1 MRKVTYEAPTD
12 AGADPVGKVIR
23 EAVRRPKKKAKSK
36 PKVRKVVKAK
46 KKAKSKPKVRKVVKA
61 KKKAKSKPAPKK
73 GVVAE
78 RLDIKLSKTQKAKL
92 LAKAKKTSRTVTSI
106 MLELIDKMK

>member
-23 EAVRRPKKKAKSK
+23 EAVRRP
-36 PKVRKVVKAK
+36 K

>member
-1 MRKVTYEAPTD
+1 MDIDKEIAALS
-12 AGADPVGKVIR
+12 AGP
-23 EAVRRPKKKAKSK
+23 
-36 PKVRKVVKAK
+36 VKAK
-46 KKAKSKPKVRKVVKA
+46 KKAKPKAKKRHAKA
-61 KKKAKSKPAPKK
+61 KKKAKPKAKKRHAKAAKSIKPRKPAPKK

-78 RLDIKLSKTQKAKL
+78 RLDIKLSKAQKAKL